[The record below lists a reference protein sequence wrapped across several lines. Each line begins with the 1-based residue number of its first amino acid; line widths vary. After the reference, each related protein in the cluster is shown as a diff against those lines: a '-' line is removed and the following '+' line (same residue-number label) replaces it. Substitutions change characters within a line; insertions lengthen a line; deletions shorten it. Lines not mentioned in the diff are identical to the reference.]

1 MIRIKAIKFLKQLL
15 KQSRGQAEIA
25 FTITYKSGKDDRVFL
40 VFKFLKFYFQKLGD
54 HF

>member
-1 MIRIKAIKFLKQLL
+1 MITIKAVKFLKQLL
-15 KQSRGQAEIA
+15 ESRGQAEIA
-25 FTITYKSGKDDRVFL
+25 FTIKYKSGKDDRVFL